1 MRNNSEVILV
11 AVKQGVVKSVFL
23 ALAYS
28 VNGEVIFVS
37 SLPEYNYIL
46 NVHYNRI
53 RFEQAGSGALPNW
66 L

>member
-37 SLPEYNYIL
+37 SLPESNYIL
-46 NVHYNRI
+46 NVH
-53 RFEQAGSGALPNW
+53 
-66 L
+66 